1 MKRIEKQTRKELRE
15 SLVFQLSTCGYKPI
29 VLGESDCG
37 WDIALTEVH
46 SNGNTWCEFVLRI
59 HRNSNNTVS
68 LLQTYA
74 INGNISGRMIE
85 YLNHIQE
92 KIELVNSMEKTA
104 D

>member
-1 MKRIEKQTRKELRE
+1 MKRTEKQTRKELRE
-15 SLVFQLSTCGYKPI
+15 NLVFQLSTCGFKVTVI
-29 VLGESDCG
+29 GESDCG

-59 HRNSNNTVS
+59 HRNSDDTVS

-74 INGNISGRMIE
+74 INGNISGYTIK
-85 YLNHIQE
+85 YLDHIQE
-92 KIELVNSMEKTA
+92 KIALVNTERNA